1 MKKLLEVALVL
12 SAVDKATRVVD
23 AATRQQLNK
32 LNELNNKASNLFG
45 KGAGLTAAGAAL
57 AVPLYQATQ
66 AAISFEDKM
75 ADVGKVLNLKT
86 GSEQLGKVG
95 DQVKTMS
102 EYLALMPEQV
112 AGLYASLAQ
121 GGIAV
126 DDLDAVAKIAG
137 EMAVAFD
144 MLPEQAGDAF
154 IKMRNALNL
163 SIPEAKKAVDAMN
176 FLSDTTAAKASQIL
190 DFMAAGGASVAGTLK
205 TGAPMMQAFGATLV
219 SIGKSGAEAATIMER
234 FQKGVLSNKQMSE
247 LFQAAG
253 GGVNGLLTVLKAGSK
268 LTGQEQFEFFAN
280 FGEYGTSVSQLAQ
293 NYDLLY
299 GTLKSVQNEQ
309 SYFNSATN
317 EFVNRSSTT
326 QGQINQ
332 LMTTL
337 KVGMLEFGEVFL
349 PILNKGLNAIKPIVK
364 AIVAWVK
371 ENPKLM
377 EVIGIITAI
386 VSAMMILSG
395 VILLVKGGMMV
406 LNATFLANPI
416 VAAVMAIIA
425 VVTLLVIYWDDF
437 MAWFDNQSGIVKA
450 ILGVI
455 MQPFVMLA
463 AIVKAVMAAIEGDW
477 TGAWEIIKQAIM
489 NFSPVGI
496 VMSWVSG
503 MYNAGVAV
511 IQGLIDG
518 IKAKFTEAINTITE
532 LGDTIADKFKSVLGI
547 RSPSRVFVDFGK
559 NIAAGAAIG
568 VAAGMPMAA
577 NASGSL
583 AGSMVPSAVSSSAGA
598 PMNLT
603 YNVSIQGGASE
614 QAREDFAKLLQ
625 KHQADIVRILEN
637 YNSRQAR
644 RQF

>member
-23 AATRQQLNK
+23 EATRQQLNK
-32 LNELNNKASNLFG
+32 LNDLNNKASNLFG

-66 AAISFEDKM
+66 AAIAFEDKM

-86 GSEQLGKVG
+86 GSAELGKVG

-126 DDLDAVAKIAG
+126 DDLDAVAKITG

-349 PILNKGLNAIKPIVK
+349 PILNKALNAIKPVVK
-364 AIVAWVK
+364 AIVEWVK

-377 EVIGIITAI
+377 EVIGVITGIVSAILILVGVVALLKAAFIALQAVLLANPIIAIITAI
-386 VSAMMILSG
+386 A
-395 VILLVKGGMMV
+395 
-406 LNATFLANPI
+406 
-416 VAAVMAIIA
+416 VAAYLIYDNWGAISEWFAGLWNSVKAAFMQAWEWIKNFFMKYTIYGLIIQHWGEITAVASQFYEFGKNIVMAI
-425 VVTLLVIYWDDF
+425 F
-437 MAWFDNQSGIVKA
+437 
-450 ILGVI
+450 
-455 MQPFVMLA
+455 
-463 AIVKAVMAAIEGDW
+463 
-477 TGAWEIIKQAIM
+477 
-489 NFSPVGI
+489 
-496 VMSWVSG
+496 
-503 MYNAGVAV
+503 
-511 IQGLIDG
+511 DG
-518 IKAKFTEAINTITE
+518 IKDFAMKPIEAITE
-532 LGDTIADKFKSVLGI
+532 LGNTIAGKFKSILGI
-547 RSPSRVFVDFGK
+547 KSPSRVFMEFGK
-559 NIAAGAAIG
+559 NVTAGAALGI
-568 VAAGMPMAA
+568 AAGMPMAA
-577 NASGSL
+577 NASTNLANVMMPPAVNVPAAPASTSGPAGGGVSL
-583 AGSMVPSAVSSSAGA
+583 SYSPSI
-598 PMNLT
+598 T
-603 YNVSIQGGASE
+603 IQGGASE

-625 KHQADIVRILEN
+625 KHQVDIVRILEN